1 MYSTLCLEYYG
12 MTLHDT
18 VCAWCH
24 NEVRSPFSLVRA
36 LTDIL
41 MPTVH
46 KTANIA
52 ANRADPGEITSKL
65 HHIFVFIPLYRD
77 DLVSFI

>member
-1 MYSTLCLEYYG
+1 
-12 MTLHDT
+12 MTLNSNF
-18 VCAWCH
+18 VSIFRRYLSVAW
-24 NEVRSPFSLVRA
+24 EGFPDASPFSLVHA